1 MVDERR
7 RQPGSSRDATAST
20 GAGSRS
26 DRATRRPATAGVR
39 SGNPGGSAESFAG
52 RRRSLP
58 SMAPTVVGSA
68 DRPGNPPAFGSVST
82 RAIFRFLLLRGLS
95 EAEAANLTAFLCGL
109 PIGERPWRLE
119 EVNQLLF
126 LRELHRSG
134 RFGPGDVPPDLDE
147 VPPPIA

>member
-1 MVDERR
+1 MVG
-7 RQPGSSRDATAST
+7 P
-20 GAGSRS
+20 
-26 DRATRRPATAGVR
+26 
-39 SGNPGGSAESFAG
+39 
-52 RRRSLP
+52 
-58 SMAPTVVGSA
+58 A
-68 DRPGNPPAFGSVST
+68 DRPGSPPAVGSVST

-134 RFGPGDVPPDLDE
+134 RLEPGDLLSGLDE
-147 VPPPIA
+147 APPPIA

>member
-7 RQPGSSRDATAST
+7 RQPRSSQDATAPT

-26 DRATRRPATAGVR
+26 DRSAHGPATAKTR
-39 SGNPGGSAESFAG
+39 SGFRGGSAESVAG
-52 RRRSLP
+52 GWRPLP
-58 SMAPTVVGSA
+58 STAPTLVGPA
-68 DRPGNPPAFGSVST
+68 DRLGNPPAFGSLST

-109 PIGERPWRLE
+109 PIGDRPWRLE

-134 RFGPGDVPPDLDE
+134 RFGRGDLPPGLDE
-147 VPPPIA
+147 ARPPIT